1 MDKDVIYIYTMQY
14 YSAFKKKKKNEILPF
29 VTTWMDLGGIM
40 LSEISQRKIPYD
52 LTYMWNLKTKQ
63 TKQNENR
70 PIDRTNRWRGMGRTG
85 EGN

>member
-1 MDKDVIYIYTMQY
+1 
-14 YSAFKKKKKNEILPF
+14 
-29 VTTWMDLGGIM
+29 M

-70 PIDRTNRWRGMGRTG
+70 PIDRTNRWRRMGQVSRKRVPWARIQTAG
-85 EGN
+85 RGNRCGIRSRH